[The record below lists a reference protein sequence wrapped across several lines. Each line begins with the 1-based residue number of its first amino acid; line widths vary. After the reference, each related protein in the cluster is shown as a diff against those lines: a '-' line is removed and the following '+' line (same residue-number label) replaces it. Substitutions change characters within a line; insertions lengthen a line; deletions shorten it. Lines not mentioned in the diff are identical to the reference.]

1 MATGVVSQGVGF
13 SGIAATAGAVA
24 GAGAVGAGT
33 AAAAAATAGGALAAA
48 GGAIMAAPLTVGITT
63 IAAGM
68 FLNVL
73 IMKLVYLV
81 LFVAMSYL
89 IIDKC
94 CDVIDI
100 LPAKV
105 MGWINLRANG
115 DGSDMDQR
123 VAAIATNTESEGRR
137 FAAGGVPK
145 DQDKD
150 KDGKDDRTGANLNKN
165 PIKP

>member
-1 MATGVVSQGVGF
+1 
-13 SGIAATAGAVA
+13 
-24 GAGAVGAGT
+24 
-33 AAAAAATAGGALAAA
+33 
-48 GGAIMAAPLTVGITT
+48 
-63 IAAGM
+63 M
-68 FLNVL
+68 FLNTLV
-73 IMKLVYLV
+73 MKLVYLV

-123 VAAIATNTESEGRR
+123 VTAIAGKIEGESRMV
-137 FAAGGVPK
+137 AGASKPV
-145 DQDKD
+145 DKNR
-150 KDGKDDRTGANLNKN
+150 DGKDDTNGKDLGKE
-165 PIKP
+165 IKG